1 MCARATP
8 EFPFITSLGTHA
20 SLSSKEE
27 RSETMYKKT
36 KPIKVAAQVPRHPS
50 TQELDLKVASTA
62 SSQFDNIH

>member
-27 RSETMYKKT
+27 RNETMYKKT
-36 KPIKVAAQVPRHPS
+36 KPIKVAAQVPRHLHP
-50 TQELDLKVASTA
+50 LK
-62 SSQFDNIH
+62 N